1 MALSP
6 CPRCRSN
13 TVKVRTQSPVA
24 GVWTIF
30 GCDTCFYTWRS
41 TEPPANTDPEH
52 YPQVF
57 RLNPN
62 DLVITAVF
70 MVVAMWIFPEAGV
83 KKGDRGEISRILDH
97 VSFPNRAC
105 GYDDRNFKSIAL
117 RVYSLV
123 ANRSPLRD

>member
-13 TVKVRTQSPVA
+13 TTKVRAQSPVA

-41 TEPPANTDPEH
+41 TEPPANTDPDQ

-62 DLVITAVF
+62 DLAKL
-70 MVVAMWIFPEAGV
+70 PEV
-83 KKGDRGEISRILDH
+83 PTI
-97 VSFPNRAC
+97 P
-105 GYDDRNFKSIAL
+105 
-117 RVYSLV
+117 
-123 ANRSPLRD
+123 PLRQQSGK